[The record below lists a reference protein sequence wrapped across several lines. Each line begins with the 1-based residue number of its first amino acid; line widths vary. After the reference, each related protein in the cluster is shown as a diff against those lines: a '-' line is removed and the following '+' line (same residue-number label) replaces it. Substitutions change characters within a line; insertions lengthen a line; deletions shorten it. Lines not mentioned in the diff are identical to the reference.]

1 MAENRRDIQAD
12 LDARLTK
19 TQELV
24 YEMKVG
30 DVMAK
35 NVVTIRPTDRMSQL
49 RDTFRTNRISGLP
62 VVGDDRLVGLISL
75 EDFIKWLADRHD
87 DCPIQE
93 RMTAKVETLYEDD
106 PLVMAIGRFETS
118 RLGRFPVLDREQ
130 GKLVGI
136 VTKGDVI
143 KGLLKKL
150 ELDYH
155 EEQIHRYRASHIFED
170 IEADNTT
177 LMFQYEVRG
186 QDFKQAGV
194 GSSRLKRTLN
204 RLGLRPDVV
213 RRVAIASYEAEMNL
227 VVFTQ
232 GGTIRARVQPGKVF
246 LEVEDAGPGIA
257 DLEKALRPG
266 YSTAPDWVRELGCGA
281 GMGLNNIRKSGD
293 RFKIQSELGKG
304 TLLKVAF
311 FAHGENRDAG

>member
-1 MAENRRDIQAD
+1 MVENRRDIQAD

-24 YEMKVG
+24 YEMRVG
-30 DVMAK
+30 DVMSK
-35 NVVTIRPTDRMSQL
+35 DVMTIRPTDRMSQL
-49 RDTFRTNRISGLP
+49 RDIFRNNRISGLP
-62 VVGDDRLVGLISL
+62 VVGEDRLVGLISL

-93 RMTAKVETLYEDD
+93 RMTAEVETLYEDD
-106 PLVMAIGRFETS
+106 PLVMAIGKFERS
-118 RLGRFPVLDREQ
+118 GRGRFPVLDREQ

-177 LMFQYEVRG
+177 LLFQYEVRG
-186 QDFKQAGV
+186 QDFKRAGV

-257 DLEKALRPG
+257 DLEKALQPG
-266 YSTAPDWVRELGCGA
+266 YSTAPDWVRELGFGA

-311 FAHGENRDAG
+311 FTHGENRDAG